1 MSNNKDISRLD
12 FLKITSLAAAGIVFL
27 PSFTSSALREENTK
41 TRFRSIQISTYQ
53 IVIPARALPVVI
65 QAAEQLKHYLSE
77 ISAIAISIVEE
88 SKFNGDN
95 AIYIGNTN
103 YAKAQKTVFKNL
115 SDDGY
120 IYKPVGNN
128 FIIVGGAKKGV
139 QYAVYDLLELLGCKR
154 YSPDYT
160 YIPKT
165 QSFHFSKGDR
175 LAKPPIT
182 YRTTSYSAIGNQ
194 EYSDW
199 HKISSRDDWGM
210 FVHTFNTLLSPSKY
224 GESHPEYFSLIN
236 DSRLPGTQ
244 LCLSNQEVVDVVVAS
259 LKSEIAKKP
268 EPTYWSV
275 SQNDNDQHCQCD
287 ACTALNKKYGGV
299 PSGSIIYFVNKIAKE
314 FPTKVISTLAYW
326 YSREA
331 PKNIRPEHNVNI
343 MLCNIESKRQRP
355 VYETDPAFSN
365 DLKDWGKITNDIL
378 IWDYNIQFTNFFAP
392 FPNLY
397 TIKPNIKFYTD
408 NHVNALFMQANNE
421 AAAEMAV
428 LRSYLISK
436 LMWDPNAD
444 DDTIINDFVMGYY
457 ESAGP
462 YIRQYIDIMQQSL
475 INSGA
480 ELSIFGDPIDAK
492 ETFLSE
498 KMMEQYK
505 QLFDKAENAVK
516 GNVQLL
522 ERVQVA
528 RLPILYAEIQIGRT
542 EIDTPRSLY
551 QRVNNDIVVGKAEKK
566 LLIKKFVDLCKREG
580 VQLLRERSGSP
591 EHFLASYNRIF
602 TKMEEANNVKSFRKK
617 IIPITKPSSKSKS
630 VEGLTDGVFGSY
642 EAWQGG
648 DVNWIFYEGE
658 HMEFILDLG
667 EIMPIESIS
676 MDFLNPQAQPEWHLM
691 ALPKYVNYSLS
702 DDNQNYYDPIHVGNP
717 HNSNPFEN
725 PSISKISVYAF
736 EATMANLTKAR
747 YIKVHAENLLKMPY
761 WHIRAGQF
769 TSIYCDQIVVK

>member
-1 MSNNKDISRLD
+1 MSDNKNISRFD
-12 FLKITSLAAAGIVFL
+12 FLKTSSLAAAGFIFL
-27 PSFTSSALREENTK
+27 PSFTSSALRGENTNK
-41 TRFRSIQISTYQ
+41 RLTPIQISTYQ
-53 IVIPARALPVVI
+53 IVIPVEADPI
-65 QAAEQLKHYLSE
+65 TKHAAQQLKYYLSE
-77 ISAIAISIVEE
+77 MSTIGIPVVEE
-88 SKFNGDN
+88 NEFRGKN
-95 AIYIGNTN
+95 AIYLGGTE
-103 YAKAQKTVFKNL
+103 YAKSQKIDFKRL

-120 IYKPVGNN
+120 FYKPVRNN
-128 FIIVGGAKKGV
+128 FIIAGGAKKGV
-139 QYAVYDLLELLGCKR
+139 LYAVYDLLELLGCRK

-160 YIPKT
+160 YIPKS
-165 QSFHFSKGDR
+165 QSFRFPQSDKTV
-175 LAKPPIT
+175 KPAIT

-199 HKISSRDDWGM
+199 HKISSRDDWGL
-210 FVHTFNTLLSPSKY
+210 FVHTFNQLLSPTIY
-224 GESHPEYFSLIN
+224 GETHPEYFSLIN
-236 DSRLPGTQ
+236 GTRLPGTQ
-244 LCLSNQEVVDVVVAS
+244 LCLSNQEVVDIVVAS
-259 LKSEIAKKP
+259 LKSEIVKKP

-314 FPTKVISTLAYW
+314 FPAKVISTLAYW

-331 PKNIRPEHNVNI
+331 PKNIIPEPNVNI

-355 VYETDPAFSN
+355 VFETDPAFSK

-444 DDTIINDFVMGYY
+444 ENVIINDFVTGYY
-457 ESAGP
+457 GAAGP
-462 YIRQYIDIMQQSL
+462 YIRQYIDVMQQSL
-475 INSGA
+475 LSSDA

-492 ETFLSE
+492 ETFLSAQ
-498 KMMEQYK
+498 MMERYK
-505 QLFDKAENAVK
+505 RLFDKAEDAVR
-516 GNVQLL
+516 VSAQLL
-522 ERVQVA
+522 DRVQVA

-551 QRVNNDIVVGKAEKK
+551 QRTNNGAVVGKAEMKA
-566 LLIKKFVDLCKREG
+566 LVNKFVAICKREG
-580 VQLLRERSGSP
+580 VQLVRERSGNP
-591 EHFLASYNRIF
+591 DHFLASYDRIF
-602 TKMEEANNVKSFRKK
+602 TKMEEMDKVKSFRKK
-617 IIPITKPSSKSKS
+617 IIPVTNPSSKSKGL
-630 VEGLTDGVFGSY
+630 EGLTDGVFASY

-648 DVNWIFYEGE
+648 DANWIFYEGE

-667 EIMPIESIS
+667 EIMPINSIA
-676 MDFLNPQAQPEWHLM
+676 MDFLNPQAQPDWHLM
-691 ALPKYVNYSLS
+691 ALPKYVTYSTS
-702 DDNQNYYDPIHVGNP
+702 DDNQNYNDPVLVENP

-725 PSISKISVYAF
+725 PDISKISVHTFA
-736 EATMANLTKAR
+736 ATLKENSKTR
-747 YIKVHAENLLKMPY
+747 YIKVHAESLLKMPS
-761 WHIRAGQF
+761 WHIRAGQP